1 MEAKKRKPHP
11 SAGASR
17 GLKPR
22 RCILSEAFNADPVV
36 GHPLR
41 VAPLSAGAS
50 SPRPVPAQPSQG
62 LHRESSQRKQGSSS
76 RSERQLR
83 AAPTPG
89 WKEAAWKLGGLSPA
103 SPKDPPAWRQPGLG
117 LNWALPALPT
127 LVRGPPAVLT
137 QPPLP
142 ARLENQP
149 SSTGADPTAPGK
161 REPLSSFH
169 PTPEA
174 ASEEPK
180 AGEPAAWAPSQAV
193 AWGSELTF
201 PHTPRQTPWSSSTLF
216 PQPPSPCT
224 VSWHVLASHR
234 RSPPAPP
241 RLSDLPP
248 GMQDL
253 W

>member
-1 MEAKKRKPHP
+1 METRRAQPCQSQRPAGLEAARTGAELGSP
-11 SAGASR
+11 S
-17 GLKPR
+17 
-22 RCILSEAFNADPVV
+22 
-36 GHPLR
+36 
-41 VAPLSAGAS
+41 SAH
-50 SPRPVPAQPSQG
+50 PSQG
-62 LHRESSQRKQGSSS
+62 
-76 RSERQLR
+76 
-83 AAPTPG
+83 
-89 WKEAAWKLGGLSPA
+89 PA
-103 SPKDPPAWRQPGLG
+103 SGSHA
-117 LNWALPALPT
+117 A
-127 LVRGPPAVLT
+127 
-137 QPPLP
+137 PLP

-149 SSTGADPTAPGK
+149 SSTGADPAAPGK

-193 AWGSELTF
+193 ARGSEITF

-241 RLSDLPP
+241 RRSDLPP